1 MKIIIIGA
9 SGTIGKAVIRT
20 LKARH
25 EIIRVGYSQGDYQLD
40 ISNEES
46 ITDFFKSIGTFDAL
60 IATTGK
66 VHFGALKDMNTE
78 DFQLG
83 LNNKLMGQVNLVRH
97 GLKYINKS
105 GSFTLTSGILN
116 QDPIPNGSSAS
127 MVNGALEGFVI
138 GAAIEMSNNV
148 RINIVSPTLIYESL
162 EKYKDYFKGFIP
174 VSVATATQ
182 AYIKSVEGKQTGQI
196 YKVGW

>member
-9 SGTIGKAVIRT
+9 SGTIGKAVTST

-25 EIIRVGYSQGDYQLD
+25 KIVRVGYSQGDYQLD

-46 ITDFFKSIGTFDAL
+46 IIDFFKSIGAFDAL

-66 VHFGALKDMNTE
+66 VHFGTLKDMNTE

-83 LNNKLMGQVNLVRH
+83 LNNKLMGQVNLVRY

-116 QDPIPNGSSAS
+116 HDPIPNGSSAS
-127 MVNGALEGFVI
+127 MINGALEGFVI

-148 RINIVSPTLIYESL
+148 RINIVSPTLLYESL